1 MNKQQSNKITSL
13 PIPKTCTIPS
23 YCNKY
28 AMKANEKYPHSIYPH
43 CMAIVVDDNSY
54 IVDDKP
60 YILDETHRRHPFIS
74 SLSTLPCL
82 PVSPKNTIISD
93 ETSLTPTYYPNDDPL
108 PHLPSHNKSHSV
120 SNSSSFNPTTL
131 IPKNQFKSQLSRIPN
146 FVKNRIPSSIPCRIP
161 QFIVG
166 NETGTDL
173 NDGYS
178 SDSSHSSDDE
188 EEPIFI
194 DLSKLH
200 CDNRDKNDC
209 DDTNDDDINS
219 SEDSLT
225 NICLNL
231 LTIIDTMSVDGDM
244 ISDTDQK

>member
-1 MNKQQSNKITSL
+1 
-13 PIPKTCTIPS
+13 
-23 YCNKY
+23 
-28 AMKANEKYPHSIYPH
+28 
-43 CMAIVVDDNSY
+43 MAIPADDAY

-82 PVSPKNTIISD
+82 PVSSPKNSIISD

-108 PHLPSHNKSHSV
+108 RPSPFHHNKSHSV
-120 SNSSSFNPTTL
+120 SNSSSFNATTL
-131 IPKNQFKSQLSRIPN
+131 IPKNKFKSQLSRIPN
-146 FVKNRIPSSIPCRIP
+146 YSKNRIPSTIPCRIP

-166 NETGTDL
+166 NENGTEL

-178 SDSSHSSDDE
+178 SDSSHNSHLSDD

-200 CDNRDKNDC
+200 CDISDKFNDC
-209 DDTNDDDINS
+209 HDTNDDINS

-225 NICLNL
+225 DICLNL

-244 ISDTDQK
+244 ISDIEAK